1 MEKLPAEI
9 EKILTERFSRDTL
22 IALAT
27 SENNMPSVRTVDAY
41 YENGAFYVLTHAL
54 SNKMKQI
61 EKNPNVAISG
71 DWFTAKGKGL
81 NMGYFCKKENKKIA
95 AGQLDMYNYK
105 LAELAH
111 EIDKINLDELT
122 PIDALNI
129 LVKRKEKGLQH
140 IKNYHQHSLVFV
152 KSTNHC

>member
-41 YENGAFYVLTHAL
+41 YDHGAFYVLTHAL

-71 DWFTAKGKGL
+71 DWFTAKGEGINL
-81 NMGYFCKKENKKIA
+81 GYFGKKENKKIA
-95 AGQLDMYNYK
+95 DKMREYFAAWIDNGHNNFEDENTIILQIK
-105 LAELAH
+105 LTEGVLVSNDQWIQ
-111 EIDKINLDELT
+111 IDFSSI
-122 PIDALNI
+122 
-129 LVKRKEKGLQH
+129 
-140 IKNYHQHSLVFV
+140 
-152 KSTNHC
+152 

>member
-1 MEKLPAEI
+1 MEKLTAEI
-9 EKILTERFSRDTL
+9 EKILTERFSKDTL

-71 DWFTAKGKGL
+71 DWFTARGKGFNL
-81 NMGYFCKKENKKIA
+81 GYFCKKENKEIA
-95 AGQLDMYNYK
+95 DKMREYFAAWIDNGHNNFEDENTIILQIK
-105 LAELAH
+105 LTEGVLVSDNQWIQ
-111 EIDKINLDELT
+111 IDFSN
-122 PIDALNI
+122 
-129 LVKRKEKGLQH
+129 V
-140 IKNYHQHSLVFV
+140 
-152 KSTNHC
+152 

>member
-1 MEKLPAEI
+1 MEKLTAEI

-41 YENGAFYVLTHAL
+41 YDHGAFYVLTHAL

-95 AGQLDMYNYK
+95 DKMREYFAAWIDNGHNNFEDENTVILQIK
-105 LAELAH
+105 LTEGVLVSNDQWIQ
-111 EIDKINLDELT
+111 IDFSN
-122 PIDALNI
+122 
-129 LVKRKEKGLQH
+129 V
-140 IKNYHQHSLVFV
+140 
-152 KSTNHC
+152 

>member
-1 MEKLPAEI
+1 MEKLTAEI
-9 EKILTERFSRDTL
+9 EKILTERFAKDTL

-41 YENGAFYVLTHAL
+41 YDHGAFYVLTHAL

-81 NMGYFCKKENKKIA
+81 NLGYFGKKENKETADKMREYFA
-95 AGQLDMYNYK
+95 AWIDNGHNNFEDENTIILQIK
-105 LAELAH
+105 LTEGVLVSNNQWIQ
-111 EIDKINLDELT
+111 IDFS
-122 PIDALNI
+122 NI
-129 LVKRKEKGLQH
+129 
-140 IKNYHQHSLVFV
+140 
-152 KSTNHC
+152 

>member
-41 YENGAFYVLTHAL
+41 YYHGAFYVLTHAL

-95 AGQLDMYNYK
+95 DKMREYFAAWIDNGHNNFEDENTVILQIK
-105 LAELAH
+105 LTEGVLVSNDQWIQ
-111 EIDKINLDELT
+111 IDFSSI
-122 PIDALNI
+122 
-129 LVKRKEKGLQH
+129 
-140 IKNYHQHSLVFV
+140 
-152 KSTNHC
+152 

>member
-41 YENGAFYVLTHAL
+41 YDHGAFYVLTHAL

-95 AGQLDMYNYK
+95 DKMREYFAAWIDNGHNNFEDENTVILQIK
-105 LAELAH
+105 LTEGVLVSNDQWIQ
-111 EIDKINLDELT
+111 IDFSSI
-122 PIDALNI
+122 
-129 LVKRKEKGLQH
+129 
-140 IKNYHQHSLVFV
+140 
-152 KSTNHC
+152 